1 MLGGSESSTILSD
14 ASVTDTQPIGPGG
27 SLVTTTGTMHI
38 PSFQTPFFFGKYERK
53 RIMVAA
59 ERVRA
64 PLAISFTAPT
74 SSQVILANHDNR
86 GWYGMG
92 TWRFSDKLSGGMY
105 YSSLFDRKATLGPQ
119 RYEKD
124 WALSA
129 RYYFNSFLYAKAE
142 QHFVDGTN
150 VGFSSSDNPHGLQK
164 TTRMTM
170 LKIGVSF

>member
-1 MLGGSESSTILSD
+1 
-14 ASVTDTQPIGPGG
+14 
-27 SLVTTTGTMHI
+27 
-38 PSFQTPFFFGKYERK
+38 
-53 RIMVAA
+53 MVAA
-59 ERVRA
+59 EHVRA
-64 PLAISFTAPT
+64 PLTVSFTAP
-74 SSQVILANHDNR
+74 SSNQVALIDHDER

-92 TWRFSDKLSGGMY
+92 TWRFTDKLTAGMY
-105 YSSLFDRKATLGPQ
+105 YSSLFDRKVALGTQ

-129 RYYFNSFLYAKAE
+129 LYYFNSFLYAKAE

-150 VGFSSSDNPHGLQK
+150 VGFSSSDNHHGLQE